1 MALTSYFYLIPSG
14 IVNSTVSDS
23 SKLTYAVILGLSNQY
38 GYCFATNQA
47 LAVIRNVSEST
58 LKRHIKELI
67 DAQLVEAEY
76 SYRNDRRLT
85 PKVLP
90 VQREKVA
97 KNGKEVAFTT
107 FSDDVSDTLD
117 TIWRKM
123 R

>member
-1 MALTSYFYLIPSG
+1 M
-14 IVNSTVSDS
+14 
-23 SKLTYAVILGLSNQY
+23 
-38 GYCFATNQA
+38 
-47 LAVIRNVSEST
+47 SEST